1 MAHSTDGGLTWSV
14 PVQVNADHNV
24 QAFTPTIHVRADGV
38 IGVTYYDLRNATASP
53 ASLLTDCWLVTSS
66 DGVTF
71 RESHLSGPF
80 DLDLA
85 PNSQGLFL
93 GDYESLASTAS
104 GFLPFYVQTD
114 AGAQV
119 RSDAF
124 IAFPPASAAAEALA
138 GATFQALSAPAGM
151 SLTPAAR
158 QRVMERIRLTR
169 VQRRHQ
175 PG

>member
-1 MAHSTDGGLTWSV
+1 M
-14 PVQVNADHNV
+14 
-24 QAFTPTIHVRADGV
+24 
-38 IGVTYYDLRNATASP
+38 TYYDLRNDTSSP

-104 GFLPFYVQTD
+104 GFLPLYVQTD

-124 IAFPPASAAAEALA
+124 IAFPPATAAAQALA
-138 GATFQALSAPAGM
+138 GAAGVTFQALVAPAGM
-151 SLTPAAR
+151 SLRPAAR
-158 QRVMERIRLTR
+158 QRLMERIRLTR

>member
-1 MAHSTDGGLTWSV
+1 MTHSSDGGLTWSV
-14 PVQVNADHNV
+14 PVQVNADPNV
-24 QAFTPTIHVRADGV
+24 PAFTPTLHVRADGV
-38 IGVTYYDLRNATASP
+38 IGVTYYDLRNETSSP

-71 RESHLSGPF
+71 KESHLSGPF

-85 PNSQGLFL
+85 PISQGLFL

-114 AGAQV
+114 AGTQV

-124 IAFPPASAAAEALA
+124 IAFPPATAATRALA
-138 GATFQALSAPAGM
+138 GATFQALAAPARM
-151 SLTPAAR
+151 TPTPAAR
-158 QRVMERIRLTR
+158 Q
-169 VQRRHQ
+169 
-175 PG
+175 